1 MQPVTT
7 SNIQTQITSML
18 QKKPSG
24 QNLKPVKT
32 SDNAPK
38 GDTTK
43 LPEDIVTLSI
53 STQNSTTN
61 KKPSLQVS
69 NSEKEAL
76 LQNSSDKKT
85 ISIYI

>member
-24 QNLKPVKT
+24 QNQKPVKT
-32 SDNAPK
+32 ADNAPK
-38 GDTTK
+38 GDTIK

-61 KKPSLQVS
+61 KKPSSPVS

-76 LQNSSDKKT
+76 LQDPSDKKN
-85 ISIYI
+85 ISIYV